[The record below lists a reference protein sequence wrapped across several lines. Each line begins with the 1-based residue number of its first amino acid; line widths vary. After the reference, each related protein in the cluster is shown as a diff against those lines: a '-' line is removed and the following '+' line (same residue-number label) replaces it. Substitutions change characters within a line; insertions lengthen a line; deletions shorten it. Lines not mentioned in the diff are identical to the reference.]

1 MLTALL
7 ITAAVVLLLGIGK
20 ISTPTISKT
29 TQLDY
34 VDEIDWM
41 RGFID
46 ALRSGAT
53 AREALSYTNLDL
65 VPTTKAVLQQQ
76 GELSVALAADAIKRN
91 SLLLKALAACW
102 QVSQQH
108 GAPLS
113 PAMQSALTAQLDRIA
128 ISAEIRSQ
136 LAGPK
141 TAALTLTLLPA
152 VTLLMAQLIGIPAF
166 AWLIGSAAGFGV
178 LVVGVSLLIAGSWV
192 MHKLASNI
200 ERELQL

>member
-1 MLTALL
+1 MLTALS
-7 ITAAVVLLLGIGK
+7 IAAAVMLLLGVGK
-20 ISTPTISKT
+20 IPTPTISRA
-29 TQLDY
+29 TQSTY

-65 VPTTKAVLQQQ
+65 VPTAKAVLQQQ
-76 GELSVALAADAIKRN
+76 GELSAALATDAIKRN

-128 ISAEIRSQ
+128 IAEEIRSQ

-141 TAALTLTLLPA
+141 TAALTLALLPVA
-152 VTLLMAQLIGIPAF
+152 TLLMAQLIGIPAF
-166 AWLIGSAAGFGV
+166 AWLIGSAVGLGV
-178 LVVGVSLLIAGSWV
+178 LIVGASLLIAGSWV

>member
-1 MLTALL
+1 MVTAVLVT
-7 ITAAVVLLLGIGK
+7 TAALLLLGVIK
-20 ISTPTISKT
+20 IPTLTIVRAS
-29 TQLDY
+29 QSDY

-53 AREALSYTNLDL
+53 AREALSYTNLNL

-76 GELSVALAADAIKRN
+76 GEVGAALTTDAIERN

-128 ISAEIRSQ
+128 IAEEIRSQ

-141 TAALTLTLLPA
+141 TAGLTLALLPVA
-152 VTLLMAQLIGIPAF
+152 TLLMAQLIGIPALG
-166 AWLIGSAAGFGV
+166 WLIGSAAGFGV
-178 LVVGVSLLIAGSWV
+178 LIVGTSLLIAGSWV